1 MAANGIS
8 TLPTKIARVQAKISL
23 AQEKRQAFGT
33 NGYRVLNFYVG
44 TVSPTPGRP
53 WSTSAPIEPGT
64 GLITEDGNTIITED
78 NFEIVTE

>member
-8 TLPTKIARVQAKISL
+8 TLPTKIARIEAKIAL
-23 AQEKRQAFGT
+23 AQAKRQAIGT
-33 NGYRVLNFYVG
+33 NGYRVLNYYIG

-53 WSTSAPIEPGT
+53 WSETPPIASGT
-64 GLITEDGNTIITED
+64 NITTEDGNIVITED